1 MKQRTPKK
9 KGEVMEKAQR
19 TTAVIY
25 VRVSSIGQV
34 NTDRDGEGFS
44 IAAQKDA
51 CIRKA
56 EQLGADVLDIYID
69 AGESARKSDRPKLQ
83 EMLNRLRDQR
93 DADYVIVH
101 KVDRLA
107 RNRGDDVEITFAI
120 RQAGAQLISVTENID
135 ETPSGMLLH
144 GIMSSIA
151 EFYSQNLSTEIIKGT
166 SKKAQ
171 RGGYPGLAPLGYKNV
186 QDLSGGNEL
195 RWIEVDPERAPHI
208 TWAFEAYASGD
219 YTLRQLAEA
228 LGERGLRTKGTPK
241 RPARALGPN
250 HVHRLLRKSF
260 YIGRFTWGGVE
271 YQGTHEPLTT
281 VEIFAAVQAQLTAKN
296 MAGERT
302 QRHEH
307 YLKGTLACGRCGSRM
322 IFSRNKGRH
331 GGVYDYF
338 VCLARHEKRT
348 LCDLPHIWVAEI
360 EEQVER
366 YYQTIKLD
374 EATVDTLYGHIIAAA
389 KRRNARALKLAKQ
402 QRKRIEILEAER
414 RSLLKAH
421 LAGAVPLE
429 LLAEEQARIT
439 DELAKAGALMA
450 NSEIHW
456 EELERNLHRA
466 LALASNLGSTYAKAS
481 KKVRRQMN
489 QAIFEEILIEV
500 DGSVVYA
507 RMAQPFAAF
516 HDEEFRTWVA
526 SYGSE
531 PRSFSGPGFE
541 HPPIG
546 GGEGTRTLGLYI
558 ANVWLS
564 VFLPGAF
571 RGPSW

>member
-1 MKQRTPKK
+1 MKEKSPKRIQ
-9 KGEVMEKAQR
+9 GVNEGAQR
-19 TTAVIY
+19 ATAVIY
-25 VRVSSIGQV
+25 LRVSSIAQV

-56 EQLGADVLDIYID
+56 EQLGADVLEIYID
-69 AGESARKSDRPKLQ
+69 AGESARRADRPKLQ
-83 EMLNRLRDQR
+83 EMLQRLRDQR

-107 RNRGDDVEITFAI
+107 RNRGDDVEITLTI

-166 SKKAQ
+166 SKKVQ
-171 RGGYPGLAPLGYKNV
+171 RGGYPGMAPLGYCNV
-186 QDLSGGNEL
+186 QDFSGGNEL

-208 TWAFEAYASGD
+208 TWAFEAYATGD
-219 YTLRQLAEA
+219 YSLSQLAEA
-228 LGERGLRTKGTPK
+228 LDERGLRSRPTPK
-241 RPARALGPN
+241 RRERPLGKTDLQK
-250 HVHRLLRKSF
+250 LLRKSF

-281 VEIFAAVQAQLTAKN
+281 IETFAAVQAQLTAKN
-296 MAGERT
+296 LAGERT
-302 QRHEH
+302 QNHEH
-307 YLKGTLACGRCGSRM
+307 YLKGTISCGRCGSRM

-331 GGVYDYF
+331 GGLYDYF
-338 VCLARHEKRT
+338 VCIGRHGKHVP
-348 LCDLPHIWVAEI
+348 CDLPYVAVADI
-360 EEQVER
+360 EDQVEH

-374 EATVDTLYGHIIAAA
+374 EATADTLYGHIIDAA
-389 KRRNARALKLAKQ
+389 KKRNSRALTLAKQ
-402 QRKRIEILEAER
+402 QRKRIEILENER

-429 LLAEEQARIT
+429 LLGEEQARIT

-466 LALASNLGSTYAKAS
+466 LALASNLGSTYSKAS
-481 KKVRRQMN
+481 EQVRRQMN
-489 QAIFEEILIEV
+489 QAIFEEILVEV

-516 HDEEFRTWVA
+516 HDEEFRTWLA
-526 SYGSE
+526 ESTSNFGPQEARGSNIALLV
-531 PRSFSGPGFE
+531 RSS
-541 HPPIG
+541 
-546 GGEGTRTLGLYI
+546 RLGLTWSF
-558 ANVWLS
+558 NT
-564 VFLPGAF
+564 
-571 RGPSW
+571 